1 MRFDRGRHQR
11 VAVAV
16 LTFRLFFFSLFSF
29 LPFLWEQSK
38 NRPGEAFI
46 HPQQH
51 NNTTTTATN
60 LVLAILFSLFFLSRE
75 LTVSLSLC
83 PWLLLSFL
91 WNKSKRTTSATMGAG
106 TGGERVERWV
116 EGWSV
121 LPIEEW
127 RANYMFKR
135 NERRRR
141 RDPASIIGRT
151 NANLHTHTH
160 RAQRAGSRFPP
171 HIYFYVINLL
181 LRLLFSLRLFL
192 HGITNIFSLREIKMS
207 PLSIHFVKFISA
219 GFFF

>member
-1 MRFDRGRHQR
+1 
-11 VAVAV
+11 
-16 LTFRLFFFSLFSF
+16 
-29 LPFLWEQSK
+29 
-38 NRPGEAFI
+38 
-46 HPQQH
+46 
-51 NNTTTTATN
+51 
-60 LVLAILFSLFFLSRE
+60 
-75 LTVSLSLC
+75 
-83 PWLLLSFL
+83 
-91 WNKSKRTTSATMGAG
+91 MGAG

-207 PLSIHFVKFISA
+207 PPPLYPLREIYLSRVLFLTVEFNTDRVHLSLSLYCVVVAVFIHTILIRLW
-219 GFFF
+219 FFFFSLLSAAARRG